1 MTLAEKIPG
10 GLKHPVQDVTPQA
23 WSVARGLVSWGRRSH
38 PQGPHRRGSTIGA
51 GVDITFDAQ
60 GYLDGWVCTCQALSV
75 SNWSSH
81 VTLCPWNL
89 LEVSHSSHPCSGFG
103 SAVSF

>member
-1 MTLAEKIPG
+1 M
-10 GLKHPVQDVTPQA
+10 
-23 WSVARGLVSWGRRSH
+23 
-38 PQGPHRRGSTIGA
+38 
-51 GVDITFDAQ
+51 DIASDAQ